1 MNERIIAIIAILTF
15 AVISAI
21 LAYQA
26 VFCLGRFDIAE
37 MAVDAVFSYLFGYAS
52 INLYKALKRH
62 NNGN

>member
-1 MNERIIAIIAILTF
+1 MIERIIAIIAILTF

-26 VFCLGRFDIAE
+26 VFCLGEFKLAE
-37 MAVDAVFSYLFGYAS
+37 MAVDGFFSYLFGYAS

-62 NNGN
+62 NDGN